1 MVELVEEVE
10 LMAIREST
18 YTMYVFKKLNEAGY
32 IMCTR
37 MPNWQTPNVSVGD
50 KGFLNYQIVKAGET
64 YYNPDTEE
72 RTKYRYSN
80 VYYINFVAKSEI
92 KKQES
97 III

>member
-1 MVELVEEVE
+1 MVGLIEEVE
-10 LMAIREST
+10 LIAIREST
-18 YTMYVFKKLNEAGY
+18 YTMYVFKKLKESGY

-37 MPNWQTPNVSVGD
+37 MPNWQTPNISIGD

-64 YYNPDTEE
+64 YYNPDREE
-72 RTKYRYSN
+72 NIKYKYSN

-92 KKQES
+92 EKQES